1 MRVGKTPLWPNYFE
15 KSYPR
20 RNLAILD
27 GMRLYVENKGRI
39 QLHSLDDLM
48 YHLFDKDLLV
58 FTESLTDR
66 RAFPFLY
73 ECVHDSVYD
82 VLASKEGH
90 ALAIK
95 ANFRG
100 HTRWIVPASIWERPA
115 LDATFIH
122 ALRSLYNLFGIHK
135 PTPGSL
141 GECILRRCIYTGHYA
156 KHTAPNVLSCDFLS
170 TNGHGGRCDVQ
181 HVGETFPVLLELDMS
196 DAYLAH
202 FMTLPTG
209 TSYMFISGDVSPF
222 VTYFAECTVT
232 IKQVLPL
239 GPFPH
244 RVGKKGQKIVYPT
257 LPGKYRC
264 FLWKEQIQDAQEA
277 GCDVSIGRG
286 VGWKYFTS
294 DTIDFARYMHNCRMA
309 ATRLGIERDVKKTT
323 VSGLGHLGMN
333 STFYHLVGDDNGKDP
348 CLINEQGDPLN
359 YFVREYTDYS
369 RPRMIHWFNYL
380 IMQTARSLYR
390 YALPY
395 AVDDRLIM
403 TNYDALLIVEKDE
416 RQRYAEKHS
425 LESLMCNAGDLRW
438 QELTNVT
445 ILGERSLECD
455 QKIITPGVS
464 HETEQEQ
471 LYEVYA

>member
-1 MRVGKTPLWPNYFE
+1 MRVGRTPLWPNYFE

-20 RNLAILD
+20 LNLAILD
-27 GMRLYVENKGRI
+27 GMRRLYVENKGRI
-39 QLHSLDDLM
+39 QLYSLDDLM

-58 FTESLTDR
+58 FTESITDKQ
-66 RAFPFLY
+66 AFPFLY
-73 ECVHDSVYD
+73 ECVHNPMYD

-95 ANFRG
+95 ANFAGR
-100 HTRWIVPASIWERPA
+100 TRWIVPATTWERA
-115 LDATFIH
+115 LDATFIYS
-122 ALRSLYNLFGIHK
+122 LRTLYNLFGMVK

-141 GECILRRCIYTGHYA
+141 GEGVLRRSFFWHHLP
-156 KHTAPNVLSCDFLS
+156 KHTAPNVISCGFLHEH
-170 TNGHGGRCDVQ
+170 GHGGRCDVY
-181 HVGETFPVLLELDMS
+181 HVGESFPILLELDMS

-202 FMTLPTG
+202 FMQLPTG
-209 TSYMFISGDVSPF
+209 TSYWFIDGDTSPY
-222 VTYFAECTVT
+222 VTYFVECTVT
-232 IKQVLPL
+232 VKSILPL

-264 FLWKEQIQDAQEA
+264 YLWKEQIQDAQEA

-286 VGWKYFTS
+286 IGWKYFTS
-294 DTIDFARYMHNCRMA
+294 DTVDFCRYMHTCRVA
-309 ATRLGIERDVKKTT
+309 ASKLGIERDVKKTT

-333 STFYHLVGDDNGKDP
+333 NTFYHLVGDDNGRDP

-369 RPRMIHWFNYL
+369 RPKMIHWFNYF
-380 IMQTARSLYR
+380 IMQTARTLYR

-395 AVDDRLIM
+395 AVEDRLIM

-416 RQRYAEKHS
+416 RTRYAEKHS
-425 LESLMCNAGDLRW
+425 LESLMCAAGDLRW

-455 QKIITPGVS
+455 QKIVTPGVS
-464 HETEQEQ
+464 HELEQEE
-471 LYEVYA
+471 LYEVYG